1 MHLLDELWND
11 VRSFKLFPALVA
23 GTLSGVVYGVN
34 CVALA
39 TMIFGGPLSSFIFQ
53 GTGAL
58 LFGSVVFCLS
68 AALMSGYKGVISAP
82 QEAPAVML
90 GALGA
95 TVAAAGVAGGR
106 GDALFMTMIALLV
119 VVGVVTGLCFVVVAY
134 FRIAA
139 VFRFIPYTI
148 LAGFL
153 SATGWVVC
161 VAGLSAMTG
170 IAPEWGTALQFIEP
184 VMLWKW
190 GPGAVY
196 GLALFLIM
204 RRRNSFPIVVA
215 SIVLA
220 VALFHLSLI
229 FLGISIED
237 ARKAGLLMSGM
248 QERGLWPAF
257 RVSDLAQVDWN
268 VIAAQTPSVLAA
280 TMVALLTLVMHLNS
294 LELASGEEL
303 DMDKEFRITGL
314 AGAVASLGGCSPGC
328 HMAGGSLLNR
338 KLGADTRLTGV
349 VAALVMGVL
358 LFLGGELLV
367 ALPVAVIGGLLIF
380 FGLGMLYD
388 WLFDLRKRLHWADSA
403 VVLLIFLTIALFGFV
418 VGVVV
423 GLATTTALLI
433 IRLARTDV
441 VEAELTGRDIHSIR
455 IRSVPES
462 AILLDRGDR
471 IRVYRLHG
479 YVFFGSAHFLVN
491 RIRRQLDATPPPA
504 CILLD
509 CAAVIDLDLSAVNA
523 MSGLVRLADSC
534 GTRVAFSSASARI
547 RDNLR
552 RNLPSDIWNRLLFET
567 DLDRGL
573 ERCEDILFAAE
584 QSGSPDGNA
593 KSRSDLLERIADELD
608 RHLSEQSFFEETLDR
623 LEPWL
628 EPREYEAGETL
639 FMPGDIHEGL
649 HVVVRGRVSVYDAEG
664 VRLFQAGA
672 GHMIAR
678 HATFSTKPSRT
689 SAVAEVTC
697 RTMMLTPVARL
708 LMEKNDPELSLQ
720 LYGYLLGAE
729 DG

>member
-11 VRSFKLFPALVA
+11 GRSFKLFPALVA

-39 TMIFGGPLSSFIFQ
+39 TVIFGGPLSSFIFQ

-58 LFGSVVFCLS
+58 LFGSVVLCLS
-68 AALMSGYKGVISAP
+68 AALLSGFRGVISAP

-95 TVAAAGVAGGR
+95 TVAAAGVAGAS
-106 GDALFMTMIALLV
+106 GDALFMTMIALLI

-134 FRIAA
+134 LRIAG

-170 IAPEWGTALQFIEP
+170 IAPEWGTARQFIEP
-184 VMLWKW
+184 GMLWKW

-204 RRRNSFPIVVA
+204 RRRNRFLIVVA

-229 FLGISIED
+229 FLGISVDD
-237 ARKAGLLMSGM
+237 ARTAGLLMSGM
-248 QERGLWPAF
+248 QERGMWPAF

-268 VIAAQTPSVLAA
+268 VIAAQTPGVLAA
-280 TMVALLTLVMHLNS
+280 TMVVLLTLVMHLNS

-303 DMDKEFRITGL
+303 DMD
-314 AGAVASLGGCSPGC
+314 GAVASLGGCSPGC

-338 KLGADTRLTGV
+338 KLGADSRLTGV
-349 VAALVMGVL
+349 VAALVMGAL
-358 LFLGGELLV
+358 LFLGDELLL

-380 FGLGMLYD
+380 FGLGMLHD

-441 VEAELTGRDIHSIR
+441 VEAEFTGRYIHSIR
-455 IRSVPES
+455 VRSVPES

-471 IRVYRLHG
+471 IRVYRLRG

-491 RIRRQLDATPPPA
+491 RIRRQLDAVPPPA

-523 MSGLVRLADSC
+523 LGGLVRSADSC
-534 GTRVAFSSASARI
+534 GTQVAFSSASARM

-552 RNLPSDIWNRLLFET
+552 RNLPSDIWDRLLFET

-584 QSGSPDGNA
+584 QPGSPDGNA
-593 KSRSDLLERIADELD
+593 KSRSDLLERVADELD
-608 RHLSEQSFFEETLDR
+608 RHLSEQSFFEETMER

-639 FMPGDIHEGL
+639 FMPGDICEGL
-649 HVVVRGRVSVYDAEG
+649 HFVVRGRVSVHDADG

-672 GHMIAR
+672 GHVIAR
-678 HATFSTKPSRT
+678 HATFSTRPSRT
-689 SAVAEVTC
+689 AAVAEVTC

-708 LMEKNDPELSLQ
+708 LMEKNDPELGLQ

>member
-1 MHLLDELWND
+1 
-11 VRSFKLFPALVA
+11 
-23 GTLSGVVYGVN
+23 
-34 CVALA
+34 
-39 TMIFGGPLSSFIFQ
+39 
-53 GTGAL
+53 
-58 LFGSVVFCLS
+58 
-68 AALMSGYKGVISAP
+68 
-82 QEAPAVML
+82 ML
-90 GALGA
+90 
-95 TVAAAGVAGGR
+95 
-106 GDALFMTMIALLV
+106 I

-161 VAGLSAMTG
+161 IAGLSAMTG
-170 IAPEWGTALQFIEP
+170 MAPEWGTALQFIEP
-184 VMLWKW
+184 DMLWKW
-190 GPGAVY
+190 GPGVAY

-229 FLGISIED
+229 FLGISVED
-237 ARKAGLLMSGM
+237 ARTAGLLMSGM

-268 VIAAQTPSVLAA
+268 AIAAQTPGVLAA
-280 TMVALLTLVMHLNS
+280 TVVALLTLVMHLNS

-303 DMDKEFRITGL
+303 DMDREFRITGL

-358 LFLGGELLV
+358 LFLGDELLV

-388 WLFDLRKRLHWADSA
+388 WLFDLHKRLHWADSA

-441 VEAELTGRDIHSIR
+441 VEAEFTGLDTHSIR

-462 AILLDRGDR
+462 AILLDRGER
-471 IRVYRLHG
+471 IRVYRLRG
-479 YVFFGSAHFLVN
+479 YVFFGSAHFLLN

-509 CAAVIDLDLSAVNA
+509 CAKVIDLDLSAVNA
-523 MSGLVRLADSC
+523 LGGMVRLADLS
-534 GTRVAFSSASARI
+534 GTRVAFSLGVGA
-547 RDNLR
+547 DKGH
-552 RNLPSDIWNRLLFET
+552 P
-567 DLDRGL
+567 
-573 ERCEDILFAAE
+573 AA
-584 QSGSPDGNA
+584 
-593 KSRSDLLERIADELD
+593 
-608 RHLSEQSFFEETLDR
+608 
-623 LEPWL
+623 
-628 EPREYEAGETL
+628 
-639 FMPGDIHEGL
+639 
-649 HVVVRGRVSVYDAEG
+649 
-664 VRLFQAGA
+664 
-672 GHMIAR
+672 
-678 HATFSTKPSRT
+678 
-689 SAVAEVTC
+689 
-697 RTMMLTPVARL
+697 
-708 LMEKNDPELSLQ
+708 
-720 LYGYLLGAE
+720 
-729 DG
+729 